1 MMRLLANARWKI
13 MVLYYSI
20 TGKFISYCM
29 KYPPYRRR
37 YWVKYYNRVRDIYNN
52 EDFLFMNLGYASI
65 KPEEEYPPEEI
76 NQINRF
82 SEQLYHYVI
91 GNQPIQGKEVLEVG
105 CGRGGGS
112 AYMMR
117 QFNPAKLTAVDIAET
132 AVTLCQE
139 VHQQSGIHF
148 QQADATAL
156 PFADQSFDAVINIE
170 SSHCYPSRQR
180 FFAEVTRVLRPS
192 GLFLYADL
200 VIVSP
205 CQLTLDNL
213 TLDQVKQLLD
223 NCGLTV
229 IKDEDISKNVLK
241 SRDLITDSNLFEAL
255 IDKSLKEEIKTKYI
269 PALMPLLKN
278 TFWLRDTEFYNL
290 LKTGKIVYWS
300 WMLQK

>member
-1 MMRLLANARWKI
+1 MMRVLANARWEMI
-13 MVLYYSI
+13 NFYYNI
-20 TGKFISYCM
+20 TGKAVSYGM
-29 KYPPYRRR
+29 KYPTFRRR
-37 YWVKYYNRVRDIYNN
+37 YWSKYYNRVKDIYNN
-52 EDFLFMNLGYASI
+52 EDFLFMNLGYASTN
-65 KPEEEYPPEEI
+65 PEEEQPPEEI

-82 SEQLYHYVI
+82 SEQLYHHVI
-91 GNQPIQGKEVLEVG
+91 GDQTVQGKEVLEVG

-117 QFNPAKLTAVDIAET
+117 QFNPEKLTAVDIAET
-132 AVTLCQE
+132 AVALCQE

-148 QQADATAL
+148 QQADATEL

-180 FFAEVTRVLRPS
+180 FFAEVARVLRPS

-213 TLDQVKQLLD
+213 TLDQVKNLID

-229 IKDEDISKNVLK
+229 IKDEDISKNVLRA
-241 SRDLITDSNLFEAL
+241 RDLITDSNLFEEL
-255 IDKSLKEEIKTKYI
+255 IDKSLKEEVKKKYL
-269 PALMPLLKN
+269 PAFMPLLKN
-278 TFWLRDTEFYNL
+278 TFWLRDTEFYDL